1 MTYSTVQNISHID
14 WNSKEV
20 LQHKTERE
28 IENHDIIAK
37 DYGTYR
43 AETEGPVNNI
53 DSITQY
59 RALHSLQTPSVPV
72 VLELFGLCMYC
83 ALNTTIYIES

>member
-1 MTYSTVQNISHID
+1 MQSSVRVRVRAEQLSQGILS
-14 WNSKEV
+14 
-20 LQHKTERE
+20 LQVT
-28 IENHDIIAK
+28 
-37 DYGTYR
+37 TYR

-72 VLELFGLCMYC
+72 VLELFGLSMYC

>member
-1 MTYSTVQNISHID
+1 MQSSVRVRVRAEQLSQGILS
-14 WNSKEV
+14 
-20 LQHKTERE
+20 LQVT
-28 IENHDIIAK
+28 
-37 DYGTYR
+37 TYR

-83 ALNTTIYIES
+83 ALNTIIYIES

>member
-1 MTYSTVQNISHID
+1 MQSSVRVRVRAEQLSQGILS
-14 WNSKEV
+14 
-20 LQHKTERE
+20 LQVT
-28 IENHDIIAK
+28 
-37 DYGTYR
+37 TYR